1 MKPFQINI
9 ITAVILIIMGLWGY
23 LSAAEPS
30 PTALIPVGFGVIF
43 ALATPAFRRG
53 NKIVVHIVVLLTLLL
68 IIALFMPLNAAIGRE
83 DTMAI
88 VRVVIMLFASIIAL
102 VIYIKSF
109 IDARRARES

>member
-9 ITAVILIIMGLWGY
+9 ITDIVLIAMGLWGY
-23 LSAAEPS
+23 LSSADPS

-43 ALATPAFRRG
+43 ALATPAFRKG
-53 NKIVVHIVVLLTLLL
+53 NKIVVHIVVLLTFLL
-68 IIALFMPLNAAIGRE
+68 IIALFMPLRAAIGRD

-88 VRVVIMLFASIIAL
+88 FRVATMLLVSVVAM

-109 IDARRARES
+109 IDARRARE